1 MVKKIKSSLKKNTEK
16 TKPRKQTSPKK
27 VIKKKE
33 TNGKNPAPKRN
44 SSTVLADRHRMIQ
57 EAAYYR
63 AEKRNFFGGDPV
75 EDWVASEAEIE
86 ARLNSNTTN

>member
-16 TKPRKQTSPKK
+16 TKLKKQTSPKK

-44 SSTVLADRHRMIQ
+44 NTVLADRHRMIQ

-86 ARLNSNTTN
+86 ARLNNSATS